1 MAVKVE
7 DGEEYTAGFL
17 DSPQTQEGPFSVEL
31 VEGEVLLAEIVC
43 DLTLTCVVAFGW
55 TVP

>member
-17 DSPQTQEGPFSVEL
+17 DSPETQEGPFSVEL
-31 VEGEVLLAEIVC
+31 VEGEVMLAEIVC
-43 DLTLTCVVAFGW
+43 NLTLTRVVAFGG

>member
-17 DSPQTQEGPFSVEL
+17 DSPETQEGPFSVEL

-43 DLTLTCVVAFGW
+43 DLTLTCVVAFGG

>member
-17 DSPQTQEGPFSVEL
+17 NSPETQEGPFSVEL
-31 VEGEVLLAEIVC
+31 VKGEVVFAQIVC
-43 DLTLTCVVAFGW
+43 DLTLTCVVTFGG

>member
-7 DGEEYTAGFL
+7 DGKEYTAGFL
-17 DSPQTQEGPFSVEL
+17 DSPETQKGPFSVEL
-31 VEGEVLLAEIVC
+31 VEGEVLLAEIIC
-43 DLTLTCVVAFGW
+43 DLTLTGVVTFGG